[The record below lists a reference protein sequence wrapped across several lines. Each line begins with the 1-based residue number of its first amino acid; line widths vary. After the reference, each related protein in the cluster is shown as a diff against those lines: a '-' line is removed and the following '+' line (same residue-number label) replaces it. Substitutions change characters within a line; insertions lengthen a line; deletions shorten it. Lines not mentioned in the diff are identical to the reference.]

1 MLNNLK
7 IIMAKLTKIIF
18 GLIFVISAIVG
29 FIFLL
34 FRFHIL
40 DDCQDL
46 GGVWDSEY
54 NECRF
59 DCRKWSKETGCILLS
74 DEELEE
80 NSRCILYRCKMAK
93 LELSKR
99 QLRDKM
105 NEQNIGIEQ

>member
-1 MLNNLK
+1 
-7 IIMAKLTKIIF
+7 MANLTKIIF
-18 GLIFVISAIVG
+18 GFVFVALAIVG

-46 GGVWDSEY
+46 GGVWDGEY

-59 DCRKWSKETGCILLS
+59 DCQKWSKETGCILLS
-74 DEELEE
+74 DKELEE
-80 NSRCILYRCKMAK
+80 NSNCILYRCKMSK

-105 NEQNIGIEQ
+105 NKENGGTE